1 MLGLFL
7 TTLVTALSLLVVDM
21 VVPGVAIA
29 SFPVALAAGLS
40 VGVINASI
48 KPVLKLLS
56 LPISIVTL
64 GVFSL
69 VVNSFCFWLAT
80 LFVPGFAV
88 HGLFSFILAPI
99 VLSAVSTFI
108 TGYFINKGIDK
119 KIEGIADKLN
129 LKKAEGTPVEAT
141 FEAVA
146 EQGQLEAT
154 DLS

>member
-7 TTLVTALSLLVVDM
+7 TTLVTALSLLVVDL

-40 VGVINASI
+40 VGIINACI

-69 VVNSFCFWLAT
+69 FVNSFCFWLAT

-88 HGLFSFILAPI
+88 HGLFSFIFAPI
-99 VLSAVSTFI
+99 VLSMVSTFI
-108 TGYFINKGIDK
+108 TGYFISKGIDQ
-119 KIEGIADKLN
+119 KIAGIADKLN
-129 LKKAEGTPVEAT
+129 PTQSEEVPVNATLDVKAQQVS
-141 FEAVA
+141 
-146 EQGQLEAT
+146 LEAA
-154 DLS
+154 DFS

>member
-7 TTLVTALSLLVVDM
+7 TTLVTALSLLVVDL

-40 VGVINASI
+40 VGIINACI

-69 VVNSFCFWLAT
+69 FVNSFCFWLAT

-88 HGLFSFILAPI
+88 HGLFSFIFA
-99 VLSAVSTFI
+99 
-108 TGYFINKGIDK
+108 
-119 KIEGIADKLN
+119 
-129 LKKAEGTPVEAT
+129 
-141 FEAVA
+141 
-146 EQGQLEAT
+146 
-154 DLS
+154 